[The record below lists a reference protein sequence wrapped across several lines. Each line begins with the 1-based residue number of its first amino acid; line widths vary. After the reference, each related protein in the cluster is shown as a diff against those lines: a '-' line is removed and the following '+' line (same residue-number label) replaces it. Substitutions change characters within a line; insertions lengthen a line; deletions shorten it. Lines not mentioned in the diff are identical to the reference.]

1 MTSLF
6 EDFPSSHVI
15 LDLTA
20 WNVSSVRIMTCMFR
34 RCRTR
39 VLIDSW
45 VDGKREG
52 ANSGDGE
59 AGRTLTEELPLARKS
74 CKFAFL
80 NGAAPVCYGVPVELS
95 EQP

>member
-1 MTSLF
+1 M
-6 EDFPSSHVI
+6 
-15 LDLTA
+15 A
-20 WNVSSVRIMTCMFR
+20 AVSCL
-34 RCRTR
+34 C
-39 VLIDSW
+39 
-45 VDGKREG
+45 
-52 ANSGDGE
+52 AGE